1 MPRLWGAPAPQ
12 ETGNEDRQDGGWEWF
27 ERAETV
33 PPDGLAEVAIAFAR
47 CFSGRPGERALGHLR
62 RLTQERHLGP
72 EAGEAALRHLEG
84 QRQLVAYIASLVQ
97 RGRDGG

>member
-1 MPRLWGAPAPQ
+1 MSRFWGAPAAQ
-12 ETGNEDRQDGGWEWF
+12 DRPDPGWEWF
-27 ERAETV
+27 ERAAPSQADE
-33 PPDGLAEVAIAFAR
+33 LAELSIAFAR
-47 CFSGRPGERALGHLR
+47 CFSGRQGERALAHLR

-84 QRQLVAYIASLVQ
+84 QRQLVAYIASLVR

>member
-1 MPRLWGAPAPQ
+1 MSRFWGTPAAPDSAEP
-12 ETGNEDRQDGGWEWF
+12 GWEWF
-27 ERAETV
+27 ERAAPGRSE
-33 PPDGLAEVAIAFAR
+33 EVAELALAFAR
-47 CFSGRPGERALGHLR
+47 CFSGRQGDRALAHLR

-84 QRQLVAYIASLVQ
+84 QRQLVAYIASLVR